1 MAELRM
7 NANNRDFGKQITREE
22 SKELVR
28 KAAEIGLV
36 HFVDNAAE
44 KVKHN

>member
-1 MAELRM
+1 M
-7 NANNRDFGKQITREE
+7 NANNRDFGKEITREE

-36 HFVDNAAE
+36 HFDDNAAGIVE
-44 KVKHN
+44 HN